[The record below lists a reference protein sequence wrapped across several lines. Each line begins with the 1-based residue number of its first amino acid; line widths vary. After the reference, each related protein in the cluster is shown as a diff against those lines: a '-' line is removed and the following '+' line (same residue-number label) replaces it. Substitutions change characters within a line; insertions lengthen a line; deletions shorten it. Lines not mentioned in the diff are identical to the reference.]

1 MPDRPAPRLEP
12 VPLRLLSLSAQF
24 DAFVS
29 PTLVGMSFTNS
40 IGQAVL
46 QRHVEV
52 RVEGDSDV
60 WVVSS
65 LRGTVLCDVEDPL
78 ARAASEVMRVLTE
91 LRAVGRTDNES
102 GRADV

>member
-1 MPDRPAPRLEP
+1 M
-12 VPLRLLSLSAQF
+12 RLLSLSAH
-24 DAFVS
+24 AFVS
-29 PTLVGMSFTNS
+29 PTLVGMSFTKS
-40 IGQAVL
+40 IGPAVL

-52 RVEGDSDV
+52 RVEGDSGV

-65 LRGTVLCDVEDPL
+65 LGGTVLCDVEDPL

-102 GRADV
+102 GRAVV